1 MNKNMGRNILS
12 ALIAMVYIA
21 SAAPV
26 GNLYSDHRAVR
37 NDDILTV
44 LIVESA
50 KAGSE
55 SNTKTSKEN
64 SIGASADGG
73 SGALKFLPAF
83 GANGSSKVGFDGSG
97 GTSREGSLVAT
108 ISARVIKVLDNGN
121 LSIEG
126 SKVVEINQEKE
137 IIKLSG
143 IVRPQDIMT
152 NNIVYSSSIAE
163 AQITYTGKG
172 AVNSGQR
179 PGVLARFLNWI
190 F

>member
-1 MNKNMGRNILS
+1 MNRNIIRYILT

-21 SAAPV
+21 NSAPV

-121 LSIEG
+121 LAIEG

>member
-1 MNKNMGRNILS
+1 MTKNIIRTIVS
-12 ALIAMVYIA
+12 SLIAVVYIVN
-21 SAAPV
+21 AAPV

-83 GANGSSKVGFDGSG
+83 GANGASKVGFDGSG

-152 NNIVYSSSIAE
+152 NNVVYSSSIAE